1 MNRLA
6 LRISGQGL
14 VLDDDLDCA
23 ILTSSF
29 QDHNICEA
37 IWIPI
42 KPFFDIFQLTSSKG
56 SGPFVLD
63 KPVMQ
68 CLSESAG
75 RLDLQCEPCLLDHA
89 VGSGFETKLLI
100 ELNRILLCGR
110 HVQVDGVD
118 TLNFELVQDRI

>member
-6 LRISGQGL
+6 LRVSGQGL

-29 QDHNICEA
+29 QDHDICKA

-63 KPVMQ
+63 KPVQ

-75 RLDLQCEPCLLDHA
+75 RLDLQCELSLLNHA
-89 VGSGFETKLLI
+89 IGSGFETKLVI
-100 ELNRILLCGR
+100 ELDRILLCGR

>member
-6 LRISGQGL
+6 LRVSGQGL

-23 ILTSSF
+23 ILISSF
-29 QDHNICEA
+29 QDDDICKA

-42 KPFFDIFQLTSSKG
+42 KPFFDIYKLTSSKG
-56 SGPFVLD
+56 GGPFVLD

-75 RLDLQCEPCLLDHA
+75 RLDLQCELSLLNHA

-100 ELNRILLCGR
+100 ELNRILLRER
-110 HVQVDGVD
+110 HVQVDRVD
-118 TLNFELVQDRI
+118 TLTFELVQDRI